1 MKAVVKTRPGNG
13 FVELME
19 VDEPKISSS
28 EVLLEVRAAGICGS
42 DIRFYRGKVKLPHTP
57 VVLGHEFSARIIQV
71 GKDVRHFNVG
81 DRVTC
86 ETHAYVCGQ
95 CVFCRTGE
103 YNLCSS
109 RKGYG
114 HDVDGAFA
122 DYVKARPDIL
132 HHLPQNLSFDE
143 AAIIEPLCVVLNG
156 IQKLSVNPGSVI
168 VILGPGP
175 IGLLSIQVVKQF
187 HPRLTIVTGTE
198 RRGERLSL
206 AGKLGADETI
216 IVQKEDAVRKILEL
230 TGKSGVDIVMECSG
244 SPEAL
249 SQALEIVKKQGQIL
263 QLGYSS
269 DDLVFTNDVMCL
281 KAIKL
286 IGSFSHNWRIWEQAI
301 TLLAKQYIDVKSLIS
316 HTFSLDK
323 WMEGFDLVDS
333 GKGVKVLLKPL
344 TNN

>member
-1 MKAVVKTRPGNG
+1 LKAVVKTRSGDG
-13 FVELME
+13 YVKFLE

-42 DIRFYRGKVKLPHTP
+42 DIRFYRGKVKLPRTP
-57 VVLGHEFSARIIQV
+57 VILGHEFSARIIQV
-71 GKDVRHFNVG
+71 GKDVRHFDVG

-95 CVFCRTGE
+95 CGFCRTGK

-109 RKGYG
+109 RKAYG

-122 DYVKARPDIL
+122 NYVKARPDIL

-143 AAIIEPLCVVLNG
+143 AAITEPLCVVLNG
-156 IQKLSVNPGSVI
+156 IHKLSISPGSVI
-168 VILGPGP
+168 AILGPGP
-175 IGLLSIQVVKQF
+175 IGLLSLQVVKQYQ
-187 HPRLTIVTGTE
+187 PYLTIVTGTE
-198 RRGERLSL
+198 RREERLSL

-216 IVQKEDAVRKILEL
+216 IVQKEDSIQKILEL
-230 TGKSGVDIVMECSG
+230 TGKSGVDIVIECSG
-244 SPEAL
+244 SPNAL
-249 SQALEIVKKQGQIL
+249 SQALEIVKKEGQIL

-269 DDLVFTNDVMCL
+269 DDLRFTNDIICL

-286 IGSFSHNWRIWEQAI
+286 MGSFSHNWIIWEQAI
-301 TLLAKQYIDVKSLIS
+301 NLLAKRYIDVKSIVS

-323 WMEGFDLVDS
+323 WKEGFKLVDS
-333 GKGVKVLLKPL
+333 GKGVKVLLNPL